1 MFSLMQD
8 MEQGNESETEITI
21 RQTEDQVV
29 GDTPTEE
36 RAEQEIDTN
45 ETNYENGS
53 GVSNHLIY
61 ETLSS
66 VNHCSV

>member
-1 MFSLMQD
+1 MFSLMQAMGQD
-8 MEQGNESETEITI
+8 SEEEITI
-21 RQTEDQVV
+21 GRTEEQVV
-29 GDTPTEE
+29 GDTQTE